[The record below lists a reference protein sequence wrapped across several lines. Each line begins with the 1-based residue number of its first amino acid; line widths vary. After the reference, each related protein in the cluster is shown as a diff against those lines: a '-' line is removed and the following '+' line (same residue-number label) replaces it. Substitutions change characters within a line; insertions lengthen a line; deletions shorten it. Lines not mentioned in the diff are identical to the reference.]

1 MKKQL
6 VVAGFVFISILLP
19 LKALATN
26 FSKFFIFGD
35 SLSDT
40 GNVFQVTG
48 GLFMS
53 QNSIPKNPPYASGRF
68 SNDKIWVEYVGD
80 TLGLTPTLFTSLK
93 NTTPK
98 QGINFAFGGSNS
110 GSGNTVVK
118 TPLPGVGE
126 QVELYARS
134 LQMLQ
139 EKADPNALYVVWGG
153 ANDYIFSGETNPSKP
168 VENISRAVNILVQS
182 GAKNI
187 MVPNLPDL
195 GKLPLSATKG
205 TSEQLSA
212 LTIQHNA
219 LLANALNNFYNIN
232 LIKVDIYTA
241 FNEVLRYP
249 EKFGLKDVI
258 TPCVTGSVANVE
270 SVCSN
275 PNDLLFFDSIHPST
289 KGHYAIALAAQA
301 SLNGKTTTKSQSTT
315 ITETSIILG
324 LIAMLGGISIGA
336 WRMQENRSLF

>member
-1 MKKQL
+1 MKQQL
-6 VVAGFVFISILLP
+6 VAAGFVFLSILVP

-26 FSKFFIFGD
+26 FTKFFIFGD

-48 GLFMS
+48 GLFMP
-53 QNSIPKNPPYASGRF
+53 QNGIPKNPPYASGRF
-68 SNDKIWVEYVGD
+68 SNDKIWVEYVGNN
-80 TLGLTPTLFTSLK
+80 LGLTPTLFTSLK
-93 NTTPK
+93 NTNAQ
-98 QGINFAFGGSNS
+98 QGINFAFGGANS

-153 ANDYIFSGETNPSKP
+153 ANDYIFSGEINPSKP
-168 VENISRAVNILVQS
+168 VENISRAVNILIQS

-187 MVPNLPDL
+187 MVLNLPDL
-195 GKLPLSATKG
+195 GKLPLSSAKG
-205 TSEQLSA
+205 NSEQLTA
-212 LTIQHNA
+212 LTMQHNA
-219 LLANALNNFYNIN
+219 LLSYALNNFYNTNI
-232 LIKVDIYTA
+232 IKVDIYAA
-241 FNEVLRYP
+241 FNQVLKYP
-249 EKFGLKDVI
+249 EQFGLKDVI
-258 TPCVTGSVANVE
+258 TPCIVGSVANVE
-270 SVCSN
+270 SVCSS

-301 SLNGKTTTKSQSTT
+301 ALNGKTVTQSQST
-315 ITETSIILG
+315 SIQEASVIFAFFATLG
-324 LIAMLGGISIGA
+324 TLAVGIGSQ
-336 WRMQENRSLF
+336 RRKTQV

>member
-6 VVAGFVFISILLP
+6 VVAGFVFISIFAP

-48 GLFMS
+48 GIFMP
-53 QNSIPKNPPYASGRF
+53 QNSIPKSPPYANGRF
-68 SNDKIWVEYVGD
+68 SNDQIWVEYVGS

-93 NTTPK
+93 NTTPT
-98 QGINFAFGGSNS
+98 QGVNFAFGGSNS
-110 GSGNTVVK
+110 GTGNTVVK

-134 LQMLQ
+134 LQTLQ
-139 EKADPNALYVVWGG
+139 EKADPNALYVIWGG

-168 VENISRAVNILVQS
+168 VENISRAVNILIKL

-195 GKLPLSATKG
+195 GKLPLSATRG
-205 TSEQLSA
+205 TSEQLSD
-212 LTIQHNA
+212 LTRQHNA
-219 LLANALNNFYNIN
+219 SLDNALKNFYNVNI
-232 LIKVDIYTA
+232 IRVDIYAA
-241 FNEVLRYP
+241 FNEVLQYP

-258 TPCVTGSVANVE
+258 TPCVVGSVANVE
-270 SVCSN
+270 FVCSN

-289 KGHYAIALAAQA
+289 KGHHAIALAVQA
-301 SLNGKTTTKSQSTT
+301 ALNSNISTKSQSTT
-315 ITETSIILG
+315 IPETSIILG
-324 LIAMLGGISIGA
+324 FFAMLGGLTIGV
-336 WRMQENRSLF
+336 WRMQKKLEW